1 MEKKNIKFYI
11 IRLINILYKVY
22 KLFCYKKKIIKLRKI
37 ITNYNYRYYILNNSD
52 ILDYQ
57 YDKLLIKLVKLENL
71 YPYLKNKYSP
81 TQLVGSKYKSFI
93 FFKKKNHKIPMLS
106 LNNVFSEYD
115 LFKNF
120 FSPIKKIIHKSNFC
134 CELKFDGIAINLLY
148 KNGYLVSAITRGDG
162 FFGEN
167 ITQNIL
173 QIKNIPHILKGKNLP
188 KNLEI
193 RGEIFI
199 TKKNFKILN
208 QKQLNKTKLFS
219 NTRSATLGI
228 LKLNK
233 NINTKILNLLNF
245 FSYGIGFIDK
255 NFFLS
260 QQEILKKLKHYGI
273 PICNHTKIYSS
284 YYKIINFYKYYKK
297 NRHLLP
303 YNIDG
308 IVIKINNIK
317 QQNIFGHTN
326 RAPKWAIAYK
336 FPSQE
341 KLTLLKKVTF
351 QIGRTGILTPIANF
365 HTVNINGVNISF
377 ATLYNINEIKRLDLK
392 IGDNIV
398 IQRCGDVIPKI
409 TNVIINK
416 HSIKKRKNILI
427 PKICPSCNSILK
439 KKKNNILYCT
449 SELFCKS
456 QLKAYLKH
464 FISKN
469 AINISFI
476 GEKLIDKLVDKN
488 LIKSSVDLLNLN
500 IFTLS
505 KVDYLGN
512 KSIKKILKFLKKK
525 QKITFSRFLFSLG
538 IPEVGIVT
546 SNIISFF
553 FKTLEDF
560 LNTNITKLQN
570 ITNIGKKTSLNIL
583 NYIKK
588 KHNINIIQNLLK
600 KIDIIYSKKISE
612 KNFFYQKKIVITG
625 KLKFITRHNL
635 VNQLM
640 ILGAII
646 NTNISKKTNILILG
660 INPSSKLLKA
670 SKFNIKIINENKV
683 ISLLNKISNFEKY

>member
-1 MEKKNIKFYI
+1 MEKKNLKFHI
-11 IRLINILYKVY
+11 IRLIKILYKIY
-22 KLFCYKKKIIKLRKI
+22 KLFYLKKKIIKLRKI
-37 ITNYNYRYYILNNSD
+37 INSYNYRYYILNNSN

-57 YDKLLIKLVKLENL
+57 YDKLLTQLIKLENL
-71 YPYLKNKYSP
+71 YPYLQDKYSP
-81 TQLVGSKYKSFI
+81 TQLVGAKYKSFV

-106 LNNVFSEYD
+106 LNNVFNEND
-115 LFKNF
+115 LFKKF
-120 FSPIKKIIHKSNFC
+120 FFPINKIINKSSFC

-162 FFGEN
+162 IIGEN

-188 KNLEI
+188 KILEI

-199 TKKNFKILN
+199 TKKNFKLLN
-208 QKQLNKTKLFS
+208 QKKLNQNKLFS
-219 NTRSATLGI
+219 NTRSAVLGI

-233 NINTKILNLLNF
+233 NINKKIFNLFNF
-245 FSYGIGFIDK
+245 LSYGIGFINK
-255 NFFLS
+255 NFFLN
-260 QQEILKKLKHYGI
+260 QQEILKKLKYYGI
-273 PICNHTKIYSS
+273 PTCKHTKIYSS
-284 YYKIINFYKYYKK
+284 YYKIVNFYKYFKK

-317 QQNIFGHTN
+317 KQNIFGYTN
-326 RAPKWAIAYK
+326 HAPKWAIAYK

-341 KLTLLKKVTF
+341 KLTLLKKVNF

-365 HTVNINGVNISF
+365 NTVNINGVNISF
-377 ATLYNINEIKRLDLK
+377 ATLYNINEIKRLNLK

-409 TNVIINK
+409 TNVIISK
-416 HSIKKRKNILI
+416 KSIKKRKNILI

-449 SELFCKS
+449 SELFCKA

-464 FISKN
+464 FISRN

-476 GEKLIDKLVDKN
+476 GEKLIDKLVDKD
-488 LIKSSVDLLNLN
+488 LIKNSVDLLNLN
-500 IFTLS
+500 NFTLS
-505 KVDYLGN
+505 KVENLGN

-525 QKITFSRFLFSLG
+525 QKVTFNKFLFSLG
-538 IPEVGIVT
+538 IPEIGIVT

-560 LNTNITKLQN
+560 LNTNLIKLQN
-570 ITNIGKKTSLNIL
+570 ITSIGEKTSLNIL

-600 KIDIIYSKKISE
+600 KIDIIYPNNISE

-646 NTNISKKTNILILG
+646 NTNISKKTNILIVG

-670 SKFNIKIINENKV
+670 IKFNIKIINENK
-683 ISLLNKISNFEKY
+683 IIYLLNQINNFEKY